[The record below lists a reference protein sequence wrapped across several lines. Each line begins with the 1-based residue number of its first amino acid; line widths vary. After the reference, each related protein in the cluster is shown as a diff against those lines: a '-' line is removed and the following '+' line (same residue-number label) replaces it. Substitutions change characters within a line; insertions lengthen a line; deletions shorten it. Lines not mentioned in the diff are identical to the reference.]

1 MPGDSGPKDAIA
13 GKPGSHKDDL
23 QKGVDCMG
31 PWLDSITGWLTLN
44 PQWLAVAVFI
54 VACVECLAIAGLIV
68 PGTVLLFAIAAL
80 AGSGAL
86 SLGET
91 LLLGFLG
98 GVLGDVVSYFL
109 GRHFHQ
115 NIRRLPGLRHH
126 PEWMSGAEAY
136 FQKYGI
142 ASLLVGRF
150 IGPLRPMLPMVAGMC
165 DMPFPRFAAVS
176 LLAGAGWSVAY
187 LLPGWATGAAF
198 RLPLPEGFWPE
209 AGIVA
214 ACLAVLIGVSLNSS
228 LRGHRRATLWIGCIG
243 GTLLIALFIGYP
255 YLNDFD
261 QGLMALVQE
270 HRGPAIDRAMVM
282 VTQLG
287 EFKKMFVASAVLTG
301 LLVVARQ
308 WRQAIFVGATL
319 LGAALINTGTKLF
332 FARMRPEVLT
342 DPLTSFSMPSGHA
355 SGSFAF
361 FLALAVLAGRGQP
374 TRLRLTWLV
383 LGCIPAATIAISRV
397 YLGAHW
403 PTDIL
408 AGTLLAM
415 TVCAFSLTL
424 SQHRSLL
431 PPMPPR
437 VWWLIL
443 PVCGAVLGFI
453 AFTGTSHALL
463 RYAY

>member
-1 MPGDSGPKDAIA
+1 
-13 GKPGSHKDDL
+13 
-23 QKGVDCMG
+23 MG
-31 PWLDSITGWLTLN
+31 PWLDGITGWLTLN

-98 GVLGDVVSYFL
+98 GMLGDVASYFL

-136 FQKYGI
+136 FHKYGI

-165 DMPFPRFAAVS
+165 DMPFPRFVAVS

-214 ACLAVLIGVSLNSS
+214 ACLAVLIGVSLNTS

-243 GTLLIALFIGYP
+243 GTLLIALFIGYH

-415 TVCAFSLTL
+415 TVCAFSLHF
-424 SQHRSLL
+424 SQQRSPL
-431 PPMPPR
+431 PAMPPK

-443 PVCGAVLGFI
+443 PVCGAVLAFI